1 MPLLKYKFKPGVNTE
16 GTNYSNENGWFNSD
30 KIRFRKG
37 RPEKIGGW
45 EKISSNTFTGTCRA
59 IHLYKDI
66 QQNKYTILGTHQ
78 KLYVKDG
85 VNYNDITPIRA
96 TTSAGDVTFAGKAN
110 TLSSNISA
118 TDETIPLTSSTGFP
132 SSGTI
137 QIGSETINYGAV
149 SGNNLVGATRGA
161 ESTTA
166 STHSSS
172 DAVLCATL
180 TVSDTAHGAVK
191 NDFVTFSSATSLGG
205 NITAA
210 VLNQEYQIVTIIN
223 ANSYTVKAKDTSDNT
238 VFANSSDSGSG
249 GGSTV
254 GAYQI
259 NVGLDN
265 YVQGT
270 GWGLNSWGDGGFGS
284 TSSISANNQLRLWT
298 HDNFG
303 EDLIINVRGG
313 GIYRWVEN
321 DGVGTRA
328 VQLSSVSGAN
338 KVPTVGLQV
347 VTSETDRHL
356 IVLGADA
363 LSGGSRTGTVD
374 PMLIAFSDQ
383 EDPLEFEPTST
394 NTAGS
399 LRLSSGSE
407 IVGGM
412 KSRQEVLIWTD
423 TSIYSM
429 NFIGPPLTFSLNL
442 INEGAGLIGP
452 KAFVNAPNGVF
463 YMSKQGFYFY
473 NGAVQ
478 KLSCSVQEYVFQD
491 LDQSQAFK
499 CHVALN
505 AEFSEVWFFYPSIS
519 DDTKEI
525 SRYAMYNYQENN
537 WSIGSMVRYAWL
549 DSGIK
554 NRPQASGASS
564 STYYIYEH
572 ENGFNDDESPMDNV
586 YIESADIDL
595 QDGENLAFVKRIIPD
610 VKFVT
615 QTGTSPDPA
624 VNIVLKNRDFN
635 GESLTTNSTNQIKTT
650 TNQSFVRARGRQ
662 FVLRF
667 ESDDDNST
675 QDRKDYK
682 WRVGSTRIDIQPS
695 GRRGA

>member
-1 MPLLKYKFKPGVNTE
+1 MPLSKVEFKAGINKEETD
-16 GTNYSNENGWFNSD
+16 YSNEGGWVDGNL
-30 KIRFRKG
+30 IRFRKN
-37 RPEKIGGW
+37 RVEKIGGW
-45 EKISSNTFTGTCRA
+45 VKYSTNSFLGICRA
-59 IHLYKDI
+59 LHQWISLSGTRYMG
-66 QQNKYTILGTHQ
+66 LGTTF
-78 KLYVKDG
+78 KYYVEEG
-85 VNYNDITPIRA
+85 GSYNDVTPIRS
-96 TTSAGDVTFAGKAN
+96 TTSGGDVTFAGKAN

-166 STHSSS
+166 ATHSSS

-180 TVSDTAHGAVK
+180 TVSDTSHGAVQ
-191 NDFVTFSSATSLGG
+191 NDFVTFSSGATLGG

-429 NFIGPPLTFSLNL
+429 NFI
-442 INEGAGLIGP
+442 
-452 KAFVNAPNGVF
+452 
-463 YMSKQGFYFY
+463 
-473 NGAVQ
+473 
-478 KLSCSVQEYVFQD
+478 
-491 LDQSQAFK
+491 
-499 CHVALN
+499 
-505 AEFSEVWFFYPSIS
+505 
-519 DDTKEI
+519 
-525 SRYAMYNYQENN
+525 
-537 WSIGSMVRYAWL
+537 
-549 DSGIK
+549 
-554 NRPQASGASS
+554 
-564 STYYIYEH
+564 
-572 ENGFNDDESPMDNV
+572 
-586 YIESADIDL
+586 
-595 QDGENLAFVKRIIPD
+595 
-610 VKFVT
+610 
-615 QTGTSPDPA
+615 
-624 VNIVLKNRDFN
+624 
-635 GESLTTNSTNQIKTT
+635 
-650 TNQSFVRARGRQ
+650 
-662 FVLRF
+662 
-667 ESDDDNST
+667 
-675 QDRKDYK
+675 
-682 WRVGSTRIDIQPS
+682 
-695 GRRGA
+695 